1 MTSLRTTLAL
11 CAVGL
16 AMLLVPAASSARHPV
31 GPVADDAAAK
41 IGNPKLRLV
50 ECMDCHVSHG
60 AADAG
65 LLAGRDH
72 GEAACLS
79 CHKGLDLENHAG
91 SHPLNT
97 LVPRR
102 PAAALRA
109 LGGVLG
115 PNNTLVC
122 TSCHTMHA
130 EPNMTARCFACHEE
144 QAIIASR
151 DKTTKGHRSSDCTEC
166 HNTESARQKAEAT
179 RVPGD
184 PSNCLR
190 CHDEGSENQRVHV
203 QPGHLGHALVDA
215 EGGFGPSD
223 PPLEGCTSC
232 HGGHE
237 VVRPDYTLCES
248 CHLQQAEDHARGGH
262 GTATCIECH
271 PPHEAFA
278 LHDAPDDG
286 HRLNP
291 VSRRCLACHAED
303 VEGEASVP
311 RVESYEHPAPMFLP
325 DGPRWS
331 PPLGSLPLFDES
343 GVKLQPTQNGDLT
356 CESCH
361 LSHGPDPIKPGDS
374 LRRPGWEKACSAC
387 HGTDALLTYR
397 WFHYRERLQGLIEP
411 LGEAPPAP

>member
-1 MTSLRTTLAL
+1 MSPLRTAASL
-11 CAVGL
+11 CAAL
-16 AMLLVPAASSARHPV
+16 AMLTLPGISAARHPV
-31 GPVADDAAAK
+31 GTVSPASAEA

-50 ECMDCHVSHG
+50 ECLDCHVSHG

-65 LLAGRDH
+65 LLSGRDH
-72 GEAACLS
+72 GEAACLD
-79 CHKGLDLENHAG
+79 CHQGLDLTTHAG
-91 SHPLNT
+91 SHPLDT

-102 PAAALRA
+102 QAAALRQ

-115 PNNTLVC
+115 PNSTLVC

-130 EPNMTARCFACHEE
+130 EADMTDRCFACHEE
-144 QAIIASR
+144 QAITASV
-151 DKTTKGHRSSDCTEC
+151 DPATKGHRSSACTDC
-166 HNTESARQKAEAT
+166 HNADSATLKVESS

-184 PSNCLR
+184 PGNCLR
-190 CHDEGSENQRVHV
+190 CHDEGSENQKVDSA
-203 QPGHLGHALVDA
+203 PGHLGHPLVDE

-237 VVRPDYTLCES
+237 IVRPDYTLCEG
-248 CHLQQAEDHARGGH
+248 CHLEQAEDHERGGH
-262 GTATCIECH
+262 GTATCMECH
-271 PPHEAFA
+271 PPHEARPMHA
-278 LHDAPDDG
+278 ELAD

-291 VSRRCLACHAED
+291 VSRRCLSCHAED
-303 VEGEASVP
+303 SDAEASVA

-325 DGPRWS
+325 DGPRWV
-331 PPLGSLPLFDES
+331 PPLGTLPLFDET
-343 GVKLQPTQNGDLT
+343 GAMLPPTQNGDLT

-361 LSHGPDPIKPGDS
+361 LSHGPDRLKPGDS

-397 WFHYRERLQGLIEP
+397 WFHFRERLEGLIKP
-411 LGEAPPAP
+411 LGATE